1 MMNEDARATQVQQAE
16 QPELENQDISKSL
29 YELMWRRFLRN
40 KVGVA
45 CAILL
50 ILIYMLVI
58 FANFFV
64 IYPIDADHI
73 DYIHAP
79 PQRIRIFHAGKLAR
93 PFVYAIEQKIDPVT
107 FRIRYENIKSRPYP
121 LQFFARGHE
130 YKLFGIFTSRLHLI
144 QPPDGGSAFLL
155 GTDRLGRC
163 LLSRILK
170 GMQVSLTIPLLGTLI
185 SVVIGSIVG
194 TVSGYFGGMVDMAI
208 QRVIE
213 FIMSFPRIPLWLT
226 LSAAL
231 PPNWDSIK
239 VFIGIVIILSF
250 IGWAGLARQVRAKVL
265 STRRAEYV
273 LAAKAAGSGHG
284 GIILSH
290 LVPSCYSHIIVIA
303 TLSIPRYILAES
315 SLSFLGLGI
324 KPPMTSL
331 GVLLREAQTVQTI
344 VYHPWLLIPGIVI
357 VLSILAFNFVGDALR
372 DAADPLQS
380 A

>member
-1 MMNEDARATQVQQAE
+1 MVDLTAASFQQMKAIRRKIQVIFQDPFSSLDPRKTVRDIIAEPLRIHGIGTKAERTDKIRSMLEQVGLSPYMVNHYPHAFSGGQRQRIGVARA
-16 QPELENQDISKSL
+16 
-29 YELMWRRFLRN
+29 
-40 KVGVA
+40 
-45 CAILL
+45 L
-50 ILIYMLVI
+50 ILNPKLIVCNEPVSALDVSI
-58 FANFFV
+58 QAQILNLLS
-64 IYPIDADHI
+64 DL
-73 DYIHAP
+73 
-79 PQRIRIFHAGKLAR
+79 QREFDLT
-93 PFVYAIEQKIDPVT
+93 Y
-107 FRIRYENIKSRPYP
+107 
-121 LQFFARGHE
+121 
-130 YKLFGIFTSRLHLI
+130 LFIAHDLSVVEH
-144 QPPDGGSAFLL
+144 
-155 GTDRLGRC
+155 

-194 TVSGYFGGMVDMAI
+194 TVSGYFGGVVDLAI

-213 FIMSFPRIPLWLT
+213 FIVSFPRIPLWLT

-265 STRRAEYV
+265 STRQAEYV

-344 VYHPWLLIPGIVI
+344 VYHPWLLIPGLVI

>member
-1 MMNEDARATQVQQAE
+1 MNEDAQV
-16 QPELENQDISKSL
+16 ELEDQDISKGL

-45 CAILL
+45 CAIVL
-50 ILIYMLVI
+50 ILIYIPVLFGDF
-58 FANFFV
+58 FAP
-64 IYPIDADHI
+64 YPIDQNSI

-79 PQRIRIFHAGKLAR
+79 PQRVRIMHDGKLTG
-93 PFVYAIEQKIDPVT
+93 PFVYKIEQKINPVT
-107 FRIRYENIKSRPYP
+107 YRITYKTIKTESYP
-121 LQFFARGHE
+121 ILFFAEGYE
-130 YKLFGIFTSRLHLI
+130 YKLLGIFKTKRHFFRPSS
-144 QPPDGGSAFLL
+144 GGSAFLL

-163 LLSRILK
+163 MLSRILM
-170 GMQVSLTIPLLGTLI
+170 GIRVSLTIPLLGTLI

-194 TVSGYFGGMVDMAI
+194 TISGYFGGMVDMVI
-208 QRVIE
+208 QRIIE

-239 VFIGIVIILSF
+239 VFLGIVIILSF

-265 STRRAEYV
+265 STRQAEYI

-284 GIILSH
+284 GIIFSH

-331 GVLLREAQTVQTI
+331 GVLLREAQTVQSI
-344 VYHPWLLIPGIVI
+344 IYHPWLLIPGFIIV
-357 VLSILAFNFVGDALR
+357 VSILAFNFVGDAVR
-372 DAADPLQS
+372 DAADPLQT